1 MKIACVTYSDQGKHI
16 ADKMQKQMPYEVTIF
31 TPQNVEGKLCSK
43 VSSIFKS
50 YEGIVFICA
59 VGIAVRVIAP
69 HIKHKMKDPAVVVV
83 DDLGRFSISLLSG
96 HVGGANQLAEEVS
109 VCIGAKPIITT
120 ASDGRGIEAID
131 MFAKRNNLK
140 MENLV
145 DAKNLTAMMIREKK
159 IKLISDRPITIR
171 YPHIVDD
178 GEEGRI
184 YVSPYMD
191 IDRESESLVPY
202 CVLRPRCLYIG
213 LGCRKGKSKQS
224 ILDAIKEVLDKN
236 NLSIHAVKAVATI
249 EAKKDEPGII
259 AVCKQFGWELKIFQ
273 KEEIDAVAHQ
283 FTASAFVHQKM
294 GVTAVS
300 EPCAHLAG
308 GKVIVPKTAIEGV
321 TVAIAKE
328 NDA

>member
-1 MKIACVTYSDQGKHI
+1 MKIACVTYSDQGKQI
-16 ADKMQKQMPYEVTIF
+16 ADKLQKQIPCEVTIF
-31 TPQNVEGKLCSK
+31 TPQNVDGKLCSK
-43 VSSIFKS
+43 IASIFKA
-50 YEGIVFICA
+50 YDGIVFICA

-69 HIKHKMKDPAVVVV
+69 HINHKMKDPAVVVV
-83 DDLGRFSISLLSG
+83 DGLGRFSISLLSG

-109 VCIGAKPIITT
+109 VCIGAMPIITT

-131 MFAKRNNLK
+131 MFAKHNDLK

-159 IKLISDRPITIR
+159 IKLISDRPITIG

-184 YVSPYMD
+184 YVSPYV
-191 IDRESESLVPY
+191 DRKSESPVPY

-213 LGCRKGKSKQS
+213 LGCRKGKSKES

-236 NLSIHAVKAVATI
+236 NLSIHAVKALATI

-259 AVCKQFGWELKIFQ
+259 AACEQFGWELMIFQ

-283 FTASAFVHQKM
+283 FTVSTFVHQQM

-300 EPCAHLAG
+300 EPCAYLAG
-308 GKVIVPKTAIEGV
+308 GNVIVPKTAISGV

-328 NDA
+328 NNQ